1 MSQAAASR
9 GRPRGRRSVDV
20 SLKGVALTLVA
31 ALACALPAAA
41 GETVVYRCLSADGS
55 IRFEANPCGADAAAV
70 TLRPSPPSPPSPPST
85 PPAAAKRPREA
96 AIESPQSFALR
107 QQRLAQIESELGALA
122 RERAALR
129 ERHAD
134 ERLAL
139 AVREP
144 PADLKPAQRAA
155 YEKARVRERETVE
168 RRQVKEM
175 EFLER
180 RTARLEQERVRLLRP
195 GR

>member
-9 GRPRGRRSVDV
+9 GRPRGRRSGGV
-20 SLKGVALTLVA
+20 SLTLTA
-31 ALACALPAAA
+31 ALAFALPAAA

-55 IRFEANPCGADAAAV
+55 IRFEANPCGPDAAAV
-70 TLRPSPPSPPSPPST
+70 TLRPSPPAT
-85 PPAAAKRPREA
+85 PPTATKRPREA
-96 AIESPQSFALR
+96 ASESPQSFALR
-107 QQRLAQIESELGALA
+107 QQRLAQIESELHDLA

-144 PADLKPAQRAA
+144 PADLKPAQRTA

-175 EFLER
+175 ELLER
-180 RTARLEQERVRLLRP
+180 RAARLERERTRLLRP